1 MFRGGLK
8 VGEIFITEGDQLEQL
23 KNPKDS
29 IYPVAKEIV
38 QVCLKIL

>member
-23 KNPKDS
+23 NPKDS
-29 IYPVAKEIV
+29 MYSVAKEIV